1 MRRAKSRR
9 IVEWIF
15 PGTYEEYLEAREI
28 HRREI
33 KNYRKNPQFIV
44 GFVLFMMPLLLIII
58 LVLVDSLPMRWL
70 VLALSIAIG
79 EMLVR
84 DTISEHYCFLLNQEE
99 KKQSSQ
105 ASDAP
110 AG

>member
-1 MRRAKSRR
+1 MRRVWRR

-33 KNYRKNPQFIV
+33 KNYRRNPQFIV
-44 GFVLFMMPLLLIII
+44 GFLLFVVPLVSIVFLAPMWWMKLAA
-58 LVLVDSLPMRWL
+58 VLV
-70 VLALSIAIG
+70 AIG

-84 DTISEHYCFLLNQEE
+84 DTISEHYCFLLNREE
-99 KKQSSQ
+99 KKRSSQ

-110 AG
+110 TTGG